1 MASQRHQEFVEN
13 CKSILKKADGVTI
26 DEAALDA
33 FASTLKASAFVPDWK
48 EYVSDAA
55 NADPYDIQRAFFE
68 LALNIA
74 NQSGFIYAEKDGR
87 MLTLEEAGRSENY
100 LSLMA
105 PHPQKWNVEGSGARA
120 MVLKMAEIRAAGA
133 LPYIDIGP
141 DEVDAKIGP
150 MLQGVPYAEKRLA
163 IFREFATQEA
173 WDKVGLLLAGAFDGQ
188 KYVFDMDFAASLAQS
203 FPESF
208 GGDSFLKKAVL
219 LPLIFAGHA
228 GHHRVESDVSD
239 LTVAADYVLPR
250 VLSANEVGIL
260 KLEGFMQGLLRDEK
274 PMHENSTGVEG
285 LRAAAIV
292 ICERLAEKTGLTPR
306 EIDGALWGAGRKIKD
321 ALPHMMCYTMRF

>member
-1 MASQRHQEFVEN
+1 MTSQRHKEFIRN
-13 CKSILKKADGVTI
+13 CESILAKSDGISI
-26 DEAALDA
+26 DEAALDN
-33 FASTLKASAFVPDWK
+33 FATSLKASSFVPDWK

-55 NADPYDIQRAFFE
+55 NADPYDPRRAFFE

-100 LSLMA
+100 MSLQA
-105 PHPQKWNVEGSGARA
+105 PHPQKWNVDGSGARA
-120 MVLKMAEIRAAGA
+120 MVLKIAEIRAASA
-133 LPYIDIGP
+133 LPYVDIGP

-150 MLQGVPYAEKRLA
+150 LLVGVPYAEKRLA
-163 IFREFATQEA
+163 IFKEFATQEA
-173 WDKVGLLLAGAFDGQ
+173 WDKVGELLATAFDGQ
-188 KYVFDMDFAASLAQS
+188 KYILNMDFAASLAQA

-208 GGDSFLKKAVL
+208 GNDHFLKKAIL

-228 GHHRVESDVSD
+228 GHHNVEADTGD
-239 LTVAADYVLPR
+239 LTIAADYVLPR
-250 VLSANEVGIL
+250 VLSSKEVGIL
-260 KLEGFMQGLLRDEK
+260 RLEGFMERLLESEK

-285 LRAAAIV
+285 LRAAAVV

-306 EIDGALWGAGRKIKD
+306 EIDGALWSAGRKLKD
-321 ALPHMMCYTMRF
+321 ALAHMMCYSMRF